1 MADTIV
7 DYNSL
12 LHAGW
17 AFPVDDLT
25 NQQRVCQIFTASE
38 TYVLTKIAVRGS
50 ETNSCPG
57 NAQVWIYNATDSGP
71 TGAILDTATIVAS
84 SFPPAGSPG
93 WINFTMTGGV
103 TLTSGNKYGIVFA
116 ATSANPPG
124 TGYLNWSY
132 SEDNIIGGLLYT
144 TDLGSTWLNTYF
156 ATYDCNF
163 RTYKDA
169 PASYVDISGT
179 ITGTSSVS
187 GTLGMAAKN
196 PNPANAFSGMGL
208 DWQTFSWESGS
219 SVPPA
224 DEVYNVYFGTSVDN
238 LSLIVSEGPDIN
250 FAAAYLAAVVGMGG
264 YSSTYYW
271 RVDTYFQNSQETI
284 QGDVWSFSTIVFDFP
299 PGGARGV
306 GGGFGGDDGSG
317 EAIGYGGGT
326 FGDKQIHTKTRLI
339 GFARNTLYYEN
350 L

>member
-1 MADTIV
+1 MAIEVNITGSGGDLIDIPSAAYSKDAQSWEDAGGFFLSTITV
-7 DYNSL
+7 QLSVGAGNPGNIALELYAADANQFPTGSL
-12 LHAGW
+12 LASALVSSGSIASYPSFTSY
-17 AFPVDDLT
+17 AFDLT
-25 NQQRVCQIFTASE
+25 G
-38 TYVLTKIAVRGS
+38 LTIA
-50 ETNSCPG
+50 
-57 NAQVWIYNATDSGP
+57 
-71 TGAILDTATIVAS
+71 
-84 SFPPAGSPG
+84 
-93 WINFTMTGGV
+93 
-103 TLTSGNKYGIVFA
+103 A
-116 ATSANPPG
+116 ATKYTFVVSTSAGVP
-124 TGYLNWSY
+124 
-132 SEDNIIGGLLYT
+132 T
-144 TDLGSTWLNTYF
+144 TDFIYIKNTLGNPYAGGQVSGWNGSSWVAFSNEDIT
-156 ATYDCNF
+156 AVI
-163 RTYKDA
+163 R
-169 PASYVDISGT
+169 SVDNPDLAGT